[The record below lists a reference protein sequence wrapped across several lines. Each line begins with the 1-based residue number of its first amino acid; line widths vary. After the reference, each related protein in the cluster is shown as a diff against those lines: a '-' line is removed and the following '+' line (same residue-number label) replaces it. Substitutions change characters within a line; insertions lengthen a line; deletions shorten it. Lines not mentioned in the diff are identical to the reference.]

1 MNKQS
6 WSRLALVGSCTL
18 IAVLFAVP
26 GTSWGNNWFGN
37 QIQRYKITLGL
48 DLAGGTELDYKIDLS
63 DAIAQN
69 NDDDPQN
76 DVSLDSI
83 AESVRDAL
91 EQRVNPAGVGEIMVK
106 RSQIN
111 DEQHVL
117 IQMPPSSNVDQAKAD
132 AERDNRLEFFAED
145 PSLETETRAKIQQ
158 QQRTINVSNWDR
170 RVTEL
175 ANGENILHQVFEP
188 RWSDEIHD
196 PNIKDS
202 LLAGKANTIL
212 PELVET
218 QTELEYTVDES
229 GQMQIKEMPRPLLAI
244 VKITSNKQESREKTV
259 PAAAAA
265 RHILF
270 GFPGATRAADDIK
283 YSDEQTARVE
293 AEKML
298 QRLQTEGV
306 ENFEELAKEFS
317 TEGAAQESGGDLGSF
332 SPGQMVP
339 AFDEAIFSTTEPQL
353 INHVIE
359 TEFGF
364 HVIEILSITPEH
376 KETSTEPR
384 VGYELLG
391 WDRSEL
397 GWRETDLGG
406 AQMESSVVGYDE
418 IGQPIVN
425 LLFNKEG
432 GDMFAEITGEVASRS
447 CNSGPCRL
455 GIKVGGQW
463 ITTPTVR
470 EKIIGT
476 SAQISGNFTF
486 ESAKEL
492 SDGLNLGAIDAPV
505 KLAGQLTIEPSLGS
519 NQFQKSLRAGALGL
533 LATLLFMI
541 ISYRF
546 AGVVAAVSL
555 LLYTGLYI
563 FILKF
568 WPESFGGPVVV
579 SLAGMAGIA
588 LSIGLAVDGNI
599 LIFER
604 MQEELKDG
612 RSLRE
617 AIELGFDRAWTAIR
631 DSNLTTLITCLILY
645 NLGSAM
651 IRGFA
656 VTLIVGT
663 LLSMFT
669 AVKVSRNLLLL
680 SLKCKFLNNPALFG
694 APKTTKTPKTTKK

>member
-1 MNKQS
+1 MNKQF
-6 WSRLALVGSCTL
+6 WSRLALVGGCTL
-18 IAVLFAVP
+18 LAVLFAIP
-26 GTSWGNNWFGN
+26 GTSWGDNWFGTHM
-37 QIQRYKITLGL
+37 QKYKITLGL

-69 NDDDPQN
+69 NDNNPQN
-76 DVSLDSI
+76 DVNLNSI
-83 AESVRDAL
+83 AESVRDSL

-106 RSQIN
+106 RSQVN

-117 IQMPPSSNVDQAKAD
+117 IQMPPSSNVEQAKAD
-132 AERDNRLEFFAED
+132 AAKDNRLEFFAED
-145 PSLETETRAKIQQ
+145 PALETETRAAIQQ
-158 QQRTINVSNWDR
+158 EQRTINVSNWDR
-170 RVTEL
+170 RVAEL
-175 ANGENILHQVFEP
+175 ADGKKVIHQVFKP
-188 RWSDEIHD
+188 RWPDEIHD
-196 PNIKDS
+196 PKIKDT
-202 LLAGKANTIL
+202 LLAARANTIL
-212 PELVET
+212 PDLVET
-218 QTELEYTVDES
+218 QTEMEYTVDEN
-229 GQMQIKEMPRPLLAI
+229 GQMKVSSMPVPILAI
-244 VKITSNKQESREKTV
+244 IKVNSNTQESREKKI
-259 PAAAAA
+259 PASVTA

-270 GFPGATRAADDIK
+270 GFPGAAGADDDVQ
-283 YSDEQTARVE
+283 YPDEKTARVE

-306 ENFEELAKEFS
+306 DNFAELAKEFS
-317 TEGAAQESGGDLGSF
+317 TEKAAQQSGGDLGTF
-332 SPGQMVP
+332 SPGKMVP
-339 AFDEAIFSTTEPQL
+339 AFDDAVFSLTKPQL
-353 INHVIE
+353 IDHVVE
-359 TEFGF
+359 TKFGF
-364 HVIEILSITPEH
+364 HVIEVLSIVPEH
-376 KETSTEPR
+376 TETSLEPR

-391 WDRSEL
+391 WNRSEL
-397 GWRETDLGG
+397 GWRKTELGG
-406 AQMESSVVGYDE
+406 AQMENSVVGYDK

-432 GDMFAEITGEVASRS
+432 GDMFAKITGEVASRK
-447 CNSGPCRL
+447 CNGGPCRL
-455 GIKVGGQW
+455 GIKVGGEW

-505 KLAGQLTIEPSLGS
+505 KLVGQLTIKPSLGAD
-519 NQFQKSLRAGALGL
+519 QFQKSLRAGALGL
-533 LATLLFMI
+533 LATMLFMM

-546 AGVVAAVSL
+546 AGVIASIAL

-563 FILKF
+563 FILKV
-568 WPESFGGPVVV
+568 WPASFGGPVVV

-604 MQEELKDG
+604 MQEELRDG
-612 RSLRE
+612 RSLHE
-617 AIELGFDRAWTAIR
+617 SIELGFDRAWNAIR

-680 SLKCKFLNNPALFG
+680 SLQCKWLNNPTLFG
-694 APKTTKTPKTTKK
+694 VSKTSKK

>member
-6 WSRLALVGSCTL
+6 WSRLALVGGCTL
-18 IAVLFAVP
+18 LAVLFAIP
-26 GTSWGNNWFGN
+26 GTSWGNNWFGEKM
-37 QIQRYKITLGL
+37 QQYQITLGL

-69 NDDDPQN
+69 DDSDPQN
-76 DVSLDSI
+76 DVNLDSI

-91 EQRVNPAGVGEIMVK
+91 EQRVNPAGVGEIRVK

-117 IQMPPSSNVDQAKAD
+117 IQMPPSSNVEQAKAD

-145 PSLETETRAKIQQ
+145 PSLETETRSAIQQ

-170 RVTEL
+170 RVAEL
-175 ANGENILHQVFEP
+175 ADGKKVIHQLFEP

-196 PNIKDS
+196 PNIKEA
-202 LLAGKANTIL
+202 LLAARANTIL
-212 PELVET
+212 PDLTET
-218 QTELEYTVDES
+218 QTELEYTIDEN
-229 GQMQIKEMPRPLLAI
+229 GQMEIKDMPRPLLAI
-244 VKITSNKQESREKTV
+244 VKVNSNTQESREKTV
-259 PAAAAA
+259 AASATA

-270 GFPGATRAADDIK
+270 GFPGATRATDDVK
-283 YSDEQTARVE
+283 YADEQTARVE

-306 ENFEELAKEFS
+306 DNFAELAKEFS
-317 TEGAAQESGGDLGSF
+317 TEVAAQQSGGDLGTF

-339 AFDEAIFSTTEPQL
+339 AFDEVIFSTTESQL
-353 INHVIE
+353 IDHVVE

-364 HVIEILSITPEH
+364 HVIEVLSIMPEH
-376 KETSTEPR
+376 KETSLEPR

-406 AQMESSVVGYDE
+406 AQMENSVVGYDE

-432 GDMFAEITGEVASRS
+432 GDMFAKITGEVASRN
-447 CNSGPCRL
+447 CNGGPCRL
-455 GIKVGGQW
+455 GIKVGGEW

-476 SAQISGNFTF
+476 SAQISGSFTF

-505 KLAGQLTIEPSLGS
+505 KLAGQLTIEPSLGAD
-519 NQFQKSLRAGALGL
+519 QFNKSLRAGALGL
-533 LATLLFMI
+533 LTTILFMLV
-541 ISYRF
+541 SYRF
-546 AGVVAAVSL
+546 AGVIAAVAL

-617 AIELGFDRAWTAIR
+617 SIELGFDRAWNAIR
-631 DSNLTTLITCLILY
+631 DSNITTLITCLILY

-669 AVKVSRNLLLL
+669 ALKVSRNLLLL

-694 APKTTKTPKTTKK
+694 VSKTTKK

>member
-1 MNKQS
+1 MSYMNKKS
-6 WSRLALVGSCTL
+6 WSRVALVGFCTL
-18 IAVLFAVP
+18 LAVIFAVP
-26 GTSWGNNWFGN
+26 EKTWGDNWFGN
-37 QIQRYKITLGL
+37 KMQNYKVTLGL

-76 DVSLDSI
+76 DVNLESI

-91 EQRVNPAGVGEIMVK
+91 EQRVNPAGVGEILVK
-106 RSQIN
+106 RSQID

-117 IQMPPSSNVDQAKAD
+117 IQMPPSSNVIQAKKD

-145 PSLETETRAKIQQ
+145 PAMEELVRSEIRQ
-158 QQRTINVSNWDR
+158 QQRTINNSNWDR
-170 RVTEL
+170 RVKEL
-175 ANGENILHQVFEP
+175 ADGKKIIHQIFEP

-196 PNIKDS
+196 PNIKET
-202 LLAGKANTIL
+202 LLSARANTIL
-212 PELVET
+212 PDLVET
-218 QTELEYTVDES
+218 QTELEYTVDEN
-229 GQMQIKEMPRPLLAI
+229 GQMQIKSMPRPLLAI
-244 VKITSNKQESREKTV
+244 VKITSNTQETREKTI
-259 PAAAAA
+259 PAKATA

-270 GFPGATRAADDIK
+270 GFPGASRADKDVK
-283 YSDEQTARVE
+283 YEDEKMARVE

-298 QRLQTEGV
+298 QRLQSEGTES
-306 ENFEELAKEFS
+306 FEDLAKEFS
-317 TEGAAQESGGDLGSF
+317 TEGAAQESGGNLGTF
-332 SPGQMVP
+332 SPGQMVKE
-339 AFDEAIFSTTEPQL
+339 FDEAVFATTEPKL
-353 INHVIE
+353 IDHIVE
-359 TEFGF
+359 SEFGF
-364 HVIEILSITPEH
+364 HVIEVLSINPEH
-376 KETSTEPR
+376 TETSSEPR

-397 GWRETDLGG
+397 GWRKTSLGG
-406 AQMESSVVGYDE
+406 AQMENSVVGFDE

-432 GDMFAEITGEVASRS
+432 GDMFAEITEDVASRT
-447 CNSGPCRL
+447 CKDGVCRL
-455 GIKVGGQW
+455 GIKVGGVW

-470 EKIIGT
+470 KKIIGT

-486 ESAKEL
+486 DSAKEL

-505 KLAGQLTIEPSLGS
+505 KLAGQITIEPSLGKDQLNRS
-519 NQFQKSLRAGALGL
+519 IYAGALGL
-533 LATLLFMI
+533 LATMLFMI
-541 ISYRF
+541 ASYRF
-546 AGVVAAVSL
+546 AGVIAAIAL

-579 SLAGMAGIA
+579 SLSGMAGIA

-604 MQEELKDG
+604 VQEELKDG
-612 RSLRE
+612 RSLWE
-617 AIELGFDRAWTAIR
+617 SIELGFDRAWTAIR
-631 DSNLTTLITCLILY
+631 DSNITTLITCLILY

-656 VTLIVGT
+656 ITLIVGT

-669 AVKVSRNLLLL
+669 AVIISRNLLRL
-680 SLKCKFLNNPALFG
+680 SLKCKLLNNPILFG
-694 APKTTKTPKTTKK
+694 VSKNSSKK

>member
-6 WSRLALVGSCTL
+6 WSRLALVGGCTL
-18 IAVLFAVP
+18 LAVLFAIP
-26 GTSWGNNWFGN
+26 GTSWGNNWFGEKM
-37 QIQRYKITLGL
+37 QQYTVTLGL

-69 NDDDPQN
+69 DDSDPQN
-76 DVSLDSI
+76 DVNLDSI

-117 IQMPPSSNVDQAKAD
+117 IQMPPSSNVEQAKAD

-145 PSLETETRAKIQQ
+145 PSLETETRSAIQQ

-170 RVTEL
+170 RVAEL
-175 ANGENILHQVFEP
+175 ADGKKVIHQLFEP

-196 PNIKDS
+196 PNIKEA
-202 LLAGKANTIL
+202 LLAARANTIL
-212 PELVET
+212 PDLTET
-218 QTELEYTVDES
+218 QTELEYTIDEN
-229 GQMQIKEMPRPLLAI
+229 GQMEIKDMPRPLLAI
-244 VKITSNKQESREKTV
+244 VKVNSNTQESREKTV
-259 PAAAAA
+259 AASATA

-270 GFPGATRAADDIK
+270 GFPGATRATDDVK
-283 YSDEQTARVE
+283 YADEQTARVE

-306 ENFEELAKEFS
+306 DNFAELAKEFS
-317 TEGAAQESGGDLGSF
+317 TEGAAQQSGGDLGTF

-339 AFDEAIFSTTEPQL
+339 AFDEVIFSTTESQL
-353 INHVIE
+353 IDHVVE

-364 HVIEILSITPEH
+364 HVIEVLSITPEH
-376 KETSTEPR
+376 KETSLEPR

-397 GWRETDLGG
+397 GWRETGLGG

-432 GDMFAEITGEVASRS
+432 GDMFAEITGEVASRN
-447 CNSGPCRL
+447 CNGGPCRL
-455 GIKVGGQW
+455 GIKVGGEW

-505 KLAGQLTIEPSLGS
+505 KLAGQITIEPSLGAD
-519 NQFQKSLRAGALGL
+519 QFQKSLRAGALGL
-533 LATLLFMI
+533 LTTILFMLV
-541 ISYRF
+541 SYRF
-546 AGVVAAVSL
+546 AGVIAAIAL

-617 AIELGFDRAWTAIR
+617 SIELGFDRAWNAIR

-669 AVKVSRNLLLL
+669 ALKVSRNLLLL

-694 APKTTKTPKTTKK
+694 VSKTTKK

>member
-6 WSRLALVGSCTL
+6 WSRIALIGGCAL
-18 IAVLFAVP
+18 IAVLFAIPDSV
-26 GTSWGNNWFGN
+26 WGDDWFSSKMKE
-37 QIQRYKITLGL
+37 YHVTLGL

-76 DVSLDSI
+76 DVNPDSI

-91 EQRVNPAGVGEIMVK
+91 EKRVNPAGVGEIVVK

-111 DEQHVL
+111 NEQHVL
-117 IQMPPSSNVDQAKAD
+117 IQMPPSSNVAQAKDD

-145 PSLETETRAKIQQ
+145 PSLEAVTRSLIQQ
-158 QQRTINVSNWDR
+158 EQRTINASNWTR
-170 RVTEL
+170 RVAEL
-175 ANGENILHQVFEP
+175 ADEKKIIHQIFEP
-188 RWSDEIHD
+188 RWTDEIHD
-196 PNIKDS
+196 PALKDA
-202 LLAGKANTIL
+202 LLAARVGTIL
-212 PELVET
+212 PALLET
-218 QTELEYTVDES
+218 QTELEYTVDEN
-229 GQMQIKEMPRPLLAI
+229 GQLQIQNPPRPLLAI
-244 VKITSNKQESREKTV
+244 AYVTSNKNENREKTI
-259 PAAAAA
+259 PAEAEA

-270 GFPGATRAADDIK
+270 GFTGATRAADDVK
-283 YSDEQTARVE
+283 YADESTARTE

-298 QRLQTEGV
+298 QRLQTEGTDS
-306 ENFEELAKEFS
+306 FGDLAKEFS
-317 TEGAAQESGGDLGSF
+317 TEGAAQESGGDLGTF
-332 SPGQMVP
+332 QPGRMVP
-339 AFDEAIFSTTEPQL
+339 AFDEAIFSDTAKPGL
-353 INHVIE
+353 LDSIIE

-364 HVIEILSITPEH
+364 HVIEIIALTPEH
-376 KETSTEPR
+376 TETSSEPR

-397 GWRETDLGG
+397 GWRKTDLGG
-406 AQMESSVVGYDE
+406 AQMESSIVGYDE

-425 LLFNKEG
+425 LLFNTEG
-432 GDMFAEITGEVASRS
+432 GEMFADITEDVASRS
-447 CNSGPCRL
+447 CNGGVCRL
-455 GIKVGGQW
+455 GIKVGGEW

-476 SAQISGNFTF
+476 SAQISGSFTF

-505 KLAGQLTIEPSLGS
+505 KLAGQLTIEPSMGED
-519 NQFQKSLRAGALGL
+519 QFQKSLRAGALGL
-533 LATLLFMI
+533 VATLIFMI
-541 ISYRF
+541 ISYRL
-546 AGVVAAVSL
+546 AGVIAAIAL
-555 LLYTGLYI
+555 ILYVGLYL
-563 FILKF
+563 FILKI
-568 WPESFGGPVVV
+568 WPASFGGPVVV
-579 SLAGMAGIA
+579 SLAGMAGLA

-604 MQEELKDG
+604 LKEELRTG

-617 AIELGFDRAWTAIR
+617 SVDLGFDRAWSAIR
-631 DSNLTTLITCLILY
+631 DSNITTLITCLILY

-663 LLSMFT
+663 LLSMFS
-669 AVKVSRNLLLL
+669 AVILSRNLLRL
-680 SLKCKFLNNPALFG
+680 SLKFKFLNHPALFG
-694 APKTTKTPKTTKK
+694 VSNSSKK

>member
-6 WSRLALVGSCTL
+6 WSRIALVGGCTL
-18 IAVLFAVP
+18 IAVLFAIP
-26 GTSWGNNWFGN
+26 ESSWGDSWFGS
-37 QIQRYKITLGL
+37 KMKEFHITLGL

-76 DVSLDSI
+76 DVNLDSI

-91 EQRVNPAGVGEIMVK
+91 ERRVNPAGVGEIVVK

-117 IQMPPSSNVDQAKAD
+117 IQMPPSSNVIQAKKD

-145 PSLETETRAKIQQ
+145 PSLEIETRALIKQE
-158 QQRTINVSNWDR
+158 QRTINPSNWDR
-170 RVTEL
+170 RVAEL
-175 ANGENILHQVFEP
+175 ADGKKIIHQVFEP
-188 RWSDEIHD
+188 RWADEIHD
-196 PNIKDS
+196 PTLKET
-202 LLAGKANTIL
+202 LLSARAGTIL
-212 PELVET
+212 PELIET
-218 QTELEYTVDES
+218 QTELEYTVDKN
-229 GQMQIKEMPRPLLAI
+229 GQLQIQSPPRPLLAL
-244 VKITSNKQESREKTV
+244 VYVTSKKNETREKTI
-259 PAAAAA
+259 PAEVEA

-283 YSDEQTARVE
+283 YADETTARTE

-298 QRLQTEGV
+298 QRLQTEGTDS
-306 ENFEELAKEFS
+306 FEDLAKEFS
-317 TEGAAQESGGDLGSF
+317 TEAAAQESGGDLGTF
-332 SPGQMVP
+332 SPGRMVP
-339 AFDEAIFSTTEPQL
+339 AFDEAVFADTTEVGL
-353 INHVIE
+353 LDSIVE

-364 HVIEILSITPEH
+364 HVIEILAITPEH
-376 KETSTEPR
+376 KETSSEPR

-397 GWRETDLGG
+397 GWRETGLGG
-406 AQMESSVVGYDE
+406 AQMESSIVGYDE

-425 LLFNKEG
+425 LLFNTEG
-432 GDMFAEITGEVASRS
+432 GEMFANITEDVASRS
-447 CNSGPCRL
+447 CNGGVCRL
-455 GIKVGGQW
+455 GIKVGGEW

-470 EKIIGT
+470 QKIIGT
-476 SAQISGNFTF
+476 SAQISGSFTF

-505 KLAGQLTIEPSLGS
+505 KLAGQLTIEPSMGED
-519 NQFQKSLRAGALGL
+519 QFQKSLRAGAFGL
-533 LATLLFMI
+533 IATLIFMI
-541 ISYRF
+541 IMYRF
-546 AGVVAAVSL
+546 AGFIAAIAL
-555 LLYTGLYI
+555 ILYVGLYI
-563 FILKF
+563 FILKI
-568 WPESFGGPVVV
+568 WPASFGGPVVI
-579 SLAGMAGIA
+579 SLAGMAGLA

-604 MQEELKDG
+604 LKEELNNG

-617 AIELGFDRAWTAIR
+617 SIDMGFDRAWTAIR
-631 DSNLTTLITCLILY
+631 DSNITTLITCLILY

-663 LLSMFT
+663 LLSMFS
-669 AVKVSRNLLLL
+669 AVILSRNLLRL
-680 SLKCKFLNNPALFG
+680 SLKFKFLNNPSWFG
-694 APKTTKTPKTTKK
+694 ASNSSKK

>member
-1 MNKQS
+1 MNKQF
-6 WSRLALVGSCTL
+6 WSRLALVGGCTL
-18 IAVLFAVP
+18 LAVLFAIP
-26 GTSWGNNWFGN
+26 GTSWGDNWFGTHM
-37 QIQRYKITLGL
+37 QKYKITLGL

-69 NDDDPQN
+69 NDNNPQN
-76 DVSLDSI
+76 DVNLNSI
-83 AESVRDAL
+83 AESVRDSL

-106 RSQIN
+106 RSQVN

-117 IQMPPSSNVDQAKAD
+117 IQMPPSSNVEQAKAD
-132 AERDNRLEFFAED
+132 AAKDNRLEFFAED
-145 PSLETETRAKIQQ
+145 PALETETRAAIQQ
-158 QQRTINVSNWDR
+158 EQRTINVSNWDR
-170 RVTEL
+170 RVAEL
-175 ANGENILHQVFEP
+175 ADGKKVIHQVFKP
-188 RWSDEIHD
+188 RWPDEIHD
-196 PNIKDS
+196 PKIKDT
-202 LLAGKANTIL
+202 LLAARANTIL
-212 PELVET
+212 PDLVET
-218 QTELEYTVDES
+218 QTEMEYTVDEN
-229 GQMQIKEMPRPLLAI
+229 GQMKVSSMPVPILAI
-244 VKITSNKQESREKTV
+244 IKVNSNTQESREKKI
-259 PAAAAA
+259 PASVTA

-270 GFPGATRAADDIK
+270 GFPGAAGADDDVQ
-283 YSDEQTARVE
+283 YPDEKTARVE

-306 ENFEELAKEFS
+306 DNFAELAKEFS
-317 TEGAAQESGGDLGSF
+317 TEKAAQQSGGDLGTF
-332 SPGQMVP
+332 SPGKMVP
-339 AFDEAIFSTTEPQL
+339 AFDDAVFSLTKPQL
-353 INHVIE
+353 IDHVIE
-359 TEFGF
+359 TKFGF
-364 HVIEILSITPEH
+364 HVIEVLSIVPEH
-376 KETSTEPR
+376 TETSLEPR

-391 WDRSEL
+391 WNRSEL
-397 GWRETDLGG
+397 GWRKTELGG
-406 AQMESSVVGYDE
+406 AQMENSVVGYDK

-432 GDMFAEITGEVASRS
+432 GDMFAKITGEVASRK
-447 CNSGPCRL
+447 CNGGPCRL
-455 GIKVGGQW
+455 GIKVGGEW

-505 KLAGQLTIEPSLGS
+505 KLVGQLTIKPSLGAD
-519 NQFQKSLRAGALGL
+519 QFQKSLRAGALGL
-533 LATLLFMI
+533 LATMLFMM

-546 AGVVAAVSL
+546 AGVIASIAL

-563 FILKF
+563 FILKV
-568 WPESFGGPVVV
+568 WPASFGGPVVV

-604 MQEELKDG
+604 MQEELRDG
-612 RSLRE
+612 RSLHE
-617 AIELGFDRAWTAIR
+617 SIELGFDRAWNAIR

-680 SLKCKFLNNPALFG
+680 SLQCKWLNNPTLFG
-694 APKTTKTPKTTKK
+694 VSKTSKK